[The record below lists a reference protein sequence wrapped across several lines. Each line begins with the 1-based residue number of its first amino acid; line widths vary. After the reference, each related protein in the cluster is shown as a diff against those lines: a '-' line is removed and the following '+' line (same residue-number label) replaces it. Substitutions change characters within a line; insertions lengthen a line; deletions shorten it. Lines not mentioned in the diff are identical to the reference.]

1 MVFGLLDNVCKHNYQ
16 VGFQLDAC
24 NVMLSLA
31 KVSIKAVIGN
41 LVKVEF
47 WLSLFWSVF
56 QKWTAFENLISI
68 DMTIQHTKFILTQ
81 ILHN

>member
-47 WLSLFWSVF
+47 
-56 QKWTAFENLISI
+56 
-68 DMTIQHTKFILTQ
+68 
-81 ILHN
+81 